1 MKKVLLTLLT
11 LFAVGG
17 VWAQSTADVSGYTD
31 DVMYAVGNSY
41 LYGSEKIE
49 LPIYIK
55 NVNNMSAGGFF
66 LTLPEGLSFVADEE
80 ASDESTPLGT
90 TDANHT
96 LMGRILS
103 DTEAHI
109 VLFSGKA
116 SVFNE
121 EVCVLTL
128 AVDNSVIEADK
139 EYQIIMHDQNLGND
153 SGKEVFQTDNVV
165 STIVFNSTL
174 VFDENKT
181 VQPIF
186 NDGDKAKI
194 TINRTLVGGAW
205 NTICLPFPMNSSATK
220 NLFGEGAEFA
230 QFSGWSIDYMMA
242 DDGETP
248 IFKGINVEFT
258 AKSSFSAMS
267 SIAAGVPFLV
277 KPKADMTVIELDNAT
292 LKKAGSLMKN
302 AKVDGEENDQF
313 PGLFV
318 GTFVYTQVP
327 EKCVFINSDK
337 FYYSTGKTNIKG
349 FRGWFNFGE
358 VVLDSYA
365 GSGDAKFSIT
375 VDGEA
380 TEIEGIPSYQRVT
393 EGVYDLSGRKIQLQD
408 GDLNKLQKGVYIING
423 KKVTIK

>member
-1 MKKVLLTLLT
+1 MKKFLFSIMALFATVSLSAADNLTLGDVTVAQGKSALLPINITSVERGYRGFQFLLTLPDGFTATDVVKANRTSEAFT
-11 LFAVGG
+11 LKVQ
-17 VWAQSTADVSGYTD
+17 AQSTKGVYQVLVYNMDNQYFTGTEGAVAYINITAAEDK
-31 DVMYAVGNSY
+31 AVGEYTGKVSSVVMSTDQSY
-41 LYGSEKIE
+41 YFGDSEFTIT
-49 LPIYIK
+49 
-55 NVNNMSAGGFF
+55 V
-66 LTLPEGLSFVADEE
+66 
-80 ASDESTPLGT
+80 
-90 TDANHT
+90 
-96 LMGRILS
+96 
-103 DTEAHI
+103 
-109 VLFSGKA
+109 
-116 SVFNE
+116 
-121 EVCVLTL
+121 
-128 AVDNSVIEADK
+128 
-139 EYQIIMHDQNLGND
+139 GNRM
-153 SGKEVFQTDNVV
+153 
-165 STIVFNSTL
+165 
-174 VFDENKT
+174 VFDELMP
-181 VQPIF
+181 VQPSF
-186 NDGDKAKI
+186 NDGDKANI

-277 KPKADMTVIELDNAT
+277 KPKADITVIELDNAT

-302 AKVDGEENDQF
+302 GKVDGEENDAF

-337 FYYSTGKTNIKG
+337 FFYSTGKTNIKG
-349 FRGWFNFGE
+349 FRGWFNFGD

-393 EGVYDLSGRKIQLQD
+393 EGVYDLSGRKIQLKD